1 MQDIFPYLAVSGL
14 LDAFDRATPLV
25 KAVMI
30 VLALLSLGGWY
41 VIGHKYLYI
50 HRAVRE
56 SQLFMESF
64 WRSRDIEQIYK
75 HAQSLRHSPVSAM
88 FLAGYTELAKLHA
101 DERPNRDRD
110 AEMENVQR
118 ALRRAQTTE
127 TMKLESM
134 VPFLATTG
142 SAAPFIGLFGT
153 VIGIINAF
161 DTIKREGSATL
172 QTVSGPIS
180 EALWAT
186 AIGLLAAIPAV
197 MAYNYFQR
205 RIRVQVSLMQSFEQD
220 YLNII
225 RRHFLN

>member
-161 DTIKREGSATL
+161 ETIKKQGSATL